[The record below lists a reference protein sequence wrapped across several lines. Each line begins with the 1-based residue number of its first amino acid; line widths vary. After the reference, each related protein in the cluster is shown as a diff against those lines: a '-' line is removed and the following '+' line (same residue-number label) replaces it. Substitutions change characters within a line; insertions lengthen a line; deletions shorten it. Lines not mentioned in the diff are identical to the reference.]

1 MDVEKDGLVPRK
13 EMNHMEEMKR
23 QDAGRTCFLP
33 MDRIVPRQDGP
44 MTRAERSALRELADS
59 IREDGLIRPITVEP
73 LPDGR
78 YGVVSGN
85 RRLQACRMCGM
96 THIDAVVTSAEEL
109 PGGAKRLLERIRRG
123 GLHCTEEAEL
133 LQTLH
138 SRLGV
143 SVHGLAEALRCAP
156 EDIERRLSLM
166 QLSAPVRQVLR
177 ERNAPER
184 AAVALLRVPDEHAR
198 LRIARQVNR
207 EELGVRDVALLADS
221 AARRQDGTEQP
232 EPPAASR
239 CADGPHGA
247 RVVVRDSRLYLNAI
261 RSIVAQMQEAGMP
274 AELQERGGGD
284 GLEMVVR
291 LTQPR
296 RRMLRCHASSSA
308 QAR

>member
-184 AAVALLRVPDEHAR
+184 AAVALLRVPDENAR
-198 LRIARQVNR
+198 LRIARQ
-207 EELGVRDVALLADS
+207 
-221 AARRQDGTEQP
+221 
-232 EPPAASR
+232 
-239 CADGPHGA
+239 
-247 RVVVRDSRLYLNAI
+247 DSRLYLNAI